1 MDGLSLRRAVP
12 DLRLWLRSD
21 VDLNQFRNGGGV
33 VRFLKEKEG
42 AMLHN
47 QRNVLELE
55 FASTASGVG
64 FGSVIKFDPREGIKT
79 GIPYIPQVD
88 QTFPKH
94 FWLGLAMA
102 AAIWALLV
110 LGTAIG

>member
-1 MDGLSLRRAVP
+1 
-12 DLRLWLRSD
+12 
-21 VDLNQFRNGGGV
+21 
-33 VRFLKEKEG
+33 
-42 AMLHN
+42 MLHN
-47 QRNVLELE
+47 QRNILELE

-64 FGSVIKFDPREGIKT
+64 LGSVIEFDPHESIKT

-94 FWLGLAMA
+94 FWPGLAMA
-102 AAIWALLV
+102 AAIWALLG